1 MHSPTVR
8 SSEILFHRIRLVSGL
23 GILLDGYNLSIIA
36 VTLIPLTRQFHLAAG
51 AMGLLASA
59 TLAGSILGGMSA
71 GVLADRYGRKTLLIW
86 DLVIFILF
94 SAISS
99 LAVSYLWVVLARFVV
114 GLAVGADYAISPT
127 YVAEF
132 ALPESRGFHMGYIWL
147 AWSVGAVGS
156 FGLGALVVDS
166 VAPGLSWRL
175 LFALAVIPAAVGLI
189 MRHQLPESPRWLQL
203 RLNREKPASRSSRS
217 PLRLWILAMVPWFL
231 LDFTSYGL
239 GLLLPLLLKS
249 NNLTS
254 TTGSI
259 LGTGLAALFGGLG
272 TWWAMPRLDRLGRI
286 RIQMRGF
293 FLSGLVLFVL
303 AVSLWLHVRFFLG
316 LLAGLMVANFF
327 SGSGPGTTCGII
339 PAEIFP
345 TPQRATAL
353 GAATAFSRIGAIAG
367 VFVLGFA
374 EVHFHFG
381 GVLAIAGLA
390 SVLGAVVTWYWRIE
404 PNQTALPDSL

>member
-1 MHSPTVR
+1 
-8 SSEILFHRIRLVSGL
+8 
-23 GILLDGYNLSIIA
+23 
-36 VTLIPLTRQFHLAAG
+36 
-51 AMGLLASA
+51 
-59 TLAGSILGGMSA
+59 
-71 GVLADRYGRKTLLIW
+71 
-86 DLVIFILF
+86 
-94 SAISS
+94 
-99 LAVSYLWVVLARFVV
+99 
-114 GLAVGADYAISPT
+114 
-127 YVAEF
+127 
-132 ALPESRGFHMGYIWL
+132 
-147 AWSVGAVGS
+147 
-156 FGLGALVVDS
+156 
-166 VAPGLSWRL
+166 
-175 LFALAVIPAAVGLI
+175 
-189 MRHQLPESPRWLQL
+189 
-203 RLNREKPASRSSRS
+203 
-217 PLRLWILAMVPWFL
+217 
-231 LDFTSYGL
+231 
-239 GLLLPLLLKS
+239 
-249 NNLTS
+249 
-254 TTGSI
+254 
-259 LGTGLAALFGGLG
+259 
-272 TWWAMPRLDRLGRI
+272 
-286 RIQMRGF
+286 MRGF